1 MPIQGIAQPAV
12 IQIRQGLRL
21 TAYDGKYDF
30 AYDWYQDEETIYL
43 VDGIREPY
51 SHQKLKQ
58 MYEYL
63 NSQGELYF
71 IEVDQDG
78 GYIPIGDVTFWKEDM
93 PIVIGEK
100 SFRGHGIGKKVIGH
114 LVERGRQLGYDWLYV
129 DEIYRYNTAS
139 RKCFES
145 AGFEPYEKTER
156 GDRFRLD
163 LRNKRQDK
171 GKSAENTLLKN

>member
-51 SHQKLKQ
+51 AHQKLKQ

-71 IEVDQDG
+71 IPAGNEPSG
-78 GYIPIGDVTFWKEDM
+78 HACMSIWRLP
-93 PIVIGEK
+93 
-100 SFRGHGIGKKVIGH
+100 RGS
-114 LVERGRQLGYDWLYV
+114 
-129 DEIYRYNTAS
+129 NT
-139 RKCFES
+139 
-145 AGFEPYEKTER
+145 P
-156 GDRFRLD
+156 
-163 LRNKRQDK
+163 
-171 GKSAENTLLKN
+171 